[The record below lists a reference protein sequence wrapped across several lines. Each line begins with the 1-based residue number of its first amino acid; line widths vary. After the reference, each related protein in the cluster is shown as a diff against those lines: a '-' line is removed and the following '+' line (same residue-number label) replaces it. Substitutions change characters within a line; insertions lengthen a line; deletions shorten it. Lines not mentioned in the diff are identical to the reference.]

1 VLDHCGSTASI
12 QSAVSVRLATQMW
25 DGDSLLPV
33 GEAFVSLTG
42 LLRQK
47 EKRVSVTR
55 EFDVTSRHTSVPG
68 FGIGN
73 VAENDAR
80 CHIGKLMVRD
90 LLWCIEPWLWRLC
103 LRFFVRSLSCPVSEG
118 KVKGLCSPDLVPF
131 CLPARELR
139 WVGRP
144 RSLMRSCEPPCVTRL
159 QHRFIQRSCSRC
171 SADRTR
177 TSRFAVALYLAHVDW
192 RRSGIV
198 PCSVSRRKRR
208 VKVTAHRLT
217 EDNRPLSE
225 VLQSQITAVKS
236 GEKGVCD

>member
-90 LLWCIEPWLWRLC
+90 RLRCIEPWLWRLC
-103 LRFFVRSLSCPVSEG
+103 LCAQLVMSSVGREG
-118 KVKGLCSPDLVPF
+118 KGAVF
-131 CLPARELR
+131 
-139 WVGRP
+139 P
-144 RSLMRSCEPPCVTRL
+144 RSGPVLPSSTGTPVGGSPAQPDAVV
-159 QHRFIQRSCSRC
+159 
-171 SADRTR
+171 R
-177 TSRFAVALYLAHVDW
+177 TSLRHPPPAPIHSEELFTLQRGSDTY
-192 RRSGIV
+192 
-198 PCSVSRRKRR
+198 VSFRCC
-208 VKVTAHRLT
+208 V
-217 EDNRPLSE
+217 
-225 VLQSQITAVKS
+225 VLGS
-236 GEKGVCD
+236 C